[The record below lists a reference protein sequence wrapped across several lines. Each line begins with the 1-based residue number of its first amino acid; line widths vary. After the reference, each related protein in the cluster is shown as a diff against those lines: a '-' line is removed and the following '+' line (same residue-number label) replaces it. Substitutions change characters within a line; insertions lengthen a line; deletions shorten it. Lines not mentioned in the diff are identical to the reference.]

1 MEHAATGEVAAP
13 SKRRKNRGYSP
24 TSQTRCAA
32 ASPLRGLSIDER
44 EDVRNIAHA
53 GFTEGQRGDGDRQ

>member
-1 MEHAATGEVAAP
+1 MPQPARSPPRVNDGKIADILRHLKLGARQHHA
-13 SKRRKNRGYSP
+13 
-24 TSQTRCAA
+24 
-32 ASPLRGLSIDER
+32 LRGLSIDER